1 MGGLLVDNFKVNSK
15 SGFYDV
21 FFTDNIDMRSLGSHY
36 IVDKNVYQSVKEFI
50 NTDNVVLID
59 ATEEAKKFEN
69 IGPIIESLVLQ
80 NLKRDSKIVAIGGG
94 ITQDI
99 VCFIASNYMRG
110 IKWCFI
116 PTTLLAQ
123 SDSCIGSKSSINFGN
138 YKNLL
143 GSFTP
148 PNEVYI
154 SKKFLYTL
162 NDLDVKSG
170 LGEILKLHIIGGE
183 KLDLN
188 QVSLLNIDKYI
199 FQSLKI
205 KQKFIEEDEF
215 DRGVRNILNY
225 GHCVGHA
232 IESATNFAIP
242 HGISVAIGMD
252 VVNRFSYDRGLISE
266 DFYNELREM
275 ISPLYK
281 DFKDAKISIDY
292 VFRAQQKDKKNTV
305 GKVNLVLPEGE
316 EIKKIGF
323 DNRIEFWNS
332 LKESLKFVLSNAE

>member
-1 MGGLLVDNFKVNSK
+1 M
-15 SGFYDV
+15 
-21 FFTDNIDMRSLGSHY
+21 
-36 IVDKNVYQSVKEFI
+36 
-50 NTDNVVLID
+50 
-59 ATEEAKKFEN
+59 
-69 IGPIIESLVLQ
+69 
-80 NLKRDSKIVAIGGG
+80 
-94 ITQDI
+94 
-99 VCFIASNYMRG
+99 
-110 IKWCFI
+110 
-116 PTTLLAQ
+116 
-123 SDSCIGSKSSINFGN
+123 
-138 YKNLL
+138 
-143 GSFTP
+143 
-148 PNEVYI
+148 
-154 SKKFLYTL
+154 

>member
-1 MGGLLVDNFKVNSK
+1 MEVLHVDSFKVNSK

-21 FFTDNIDMRSLGSHY
+21 FFTDSIDIGSLGSHY
-36 IVDKNVYQSVKEFI
+36 IVDKNVYQIVKEFI
-50 NTDNVVLID
+50 DTNNIILID

-69 IGPIIESLVLQ
+69 IGPVIESLVIQ

-116 PTTLLAQ
+116 PTTLLSQ

-148 PNEVYI
+148 PNQVYI

-162 NDLDVKSG
+162 SDLDFKSG
-170 LGEILKLHIIGGE
+170 LGEILKLHIIG
-183 KLDLN
+183 KRQFDLTQISLD
-188 QVSLLNIDKYI
+188 NIDEFV

-215 DRGVRNILNY
+215 DVGIRNILNY
-225 GHCVGHA
+225 GHCIGHA

-252 VVNRFSYDRGLISE
+252 VVNHFAYKKELISKNFYEQLQKMIAFLHKGFE
-266 DFYNELREM
+266 DV
-275 ISPLYK
+275 
-281 DFKDAKISIDY
+281 KININH
-292 VFRAQQKDKKNTV
+292 VLLAQQKDKKNTV
-305 GKVNLVLPEGE
+305 EKINLILPEGQ

-323 DNRIEFWNS
+323 DNNIEFWND
-332 LKESLKFVLSNAE
+332 LKKSLKFVLPNAE

>member
-1 MGGLLVDNFKVNSK
+1 MGVLFVENFKINSK
-15 SGFYDV
+15 SGFYNV
-21 FFTDNIDMRSLGSHY
+21 FFADNIDIDSLGSHF
-36 IVDKNVYQSVKEFI
+36 IVDKNVYQSIKGLI
-50 NTDNVVLID
+50 TTDNIILID

-69 IGPIIESLVLQ
+69 IGPIIESLVFQ
-80 NLKRDSKIVAIGGG
+80 SLKKDSKIVAIGGG

-110 IKWCFI
+110 VKWSFI

-123 SDSCIGSKSSINFGN
+123 SDSCIGSKSSINFKN

-148 PNEVYI
+148 PNEIYI

-162 NDLDVKSG
+162 SDLDIRSG
-170 LGEILKLHIIGGE
+170 LGEILKLYIIDG
-183 KLDLN
+183 KKIDLN
-188 QVSLLNIDKYI
+188 QVSLDNIDKYV
-199 FQSLKI
+199 FRSLKI

-215 DRGVRNILNY
+215 DLGVRNILNY

-252 VVNRFSYDRGLISE
+252 VVNRFSFDKGLISE
-266 DFYNELREM
+266 SFYNELQKM
-275 ISPLYK
+275 IFPLYK
-281 DFKDAKISIDY
+281 DFKDVIISIDY
-292 VFRAQQKDKKNTV
+292 VFCAQQKDKKNTV

-323 DNRIEFWNS
+323 DNSIELWNN
-332 LKESLKFVLSNAE
+332 LKKSLKFVLPNAK